1 VGNSK
6 GYNKKKPDIMITEKR
21 NNKIKQVVTD
31 RQLDLIMVLENVHD
45 PHNIGAVI
53 RSCDAV
59 GIHQIHIIYSEEGLH
74 CDNRYIGK
82 RSSRGALKWSEVVYH
97 TSLFK
102 CMDIVRPQVSQI
114 VATHLGE
121 SAKSVYETDF
131 TQSTAFLFGNEK
143 DGLSKDALAF
153 ADQNIIIPM
162 HGMVQSLNISVAC
175 AVTIFEAQRQRMGA
189 GLYQDTSNNLSEE
202 KILLYE
208 EYLAISKPTKE
219 VQY

>member
-1 VGNSK
+1 MEDSK
-6 GYNKKKPDIMITEKR
+6 GYNAKNYLDMITDER
-21 NNKIKQVVTD
+21 HNKIKQVVAH

-59 GIHQIHIIYSEEGLH
+59 GIHQIHIIYSEQGLY
-74 CDNRYIGK
+74 CDNRYVGK
-82 RSSRGALKWSEVVYH
+82 RSSRGALKWSEITYH
-97 TSLFK
+97 TSLDD
-102 CMDIVRPQVSQI
+102 CMGIVRPQVGQI

-131 TQSTAFLFGNEK
+131 VQPTAFLFGNEK
-143 DGLSKDALAF
+143 DGLSTEALAY

-175 AVTIFEAQRQRMGA
+175 AVTIFEAQRQRMVSGS
-189 GLYQDTSNNLSEE
+189 YQDYSENLSSKKTE
-202 KILLYE
+202 LYE
-208 EYLAISKPTKE
+208 NYLAISQPTKE
-219 VQY
+219 IQY

>member
-1 VGNSK
+1 
-6 GYNKKKPDIMITEKR
+6 MITNKR
-21 NNKIKQVVTD
+21 HDKIKQVVAQ

-59 GIHQIHIIYSEEGLH
+59 GIHQIHIIYSEEGLY
-74 CDNRYIGK
+74 CDNRYVGK
-82 RSSRGALKWSEVVYH
+82 RSSRGALKWSEVTYH
-97 TSLFK
+97 TSLIE
-102 CMDIVRPQVSQI
+102 CMNIVRPQVNQI

-121 SAKSVYETDF
+121 SAKSLFETDF
-131 TQSTAFLFGNEK
+131 TKSTAFLFGNEK
-143 DGLSKDALAF
+143 EGLSKEALAY

-175 AVTIFEAQRQRMGA
+175 AVTIFEAQRQRLLNGNYQNDITNISGKKMT
-189 GLYQDTSNNLSEE
+189 LYNEYMSISN
-202 KILLYE
+202 
-208 EYLAISKPTKE
+208 PTKE

>member
-1 VGNSK
+1 
-6 GYNKKKPDIMITEKR
+6 MITDKR
-21 NNKIKQVVTD
+21 HNKIKQVVAH
-31 RQLDLIMVLENVHD
+31 RQLDLIMVLENVND

-59 GIHQIHIIYSEEGLH
+59 GIHQIHIIYSEEGLY
-74 CDNRYIGK
+74 CDNRYVGK

-97 TSLFK
+97 TSLEK
-102 CMDIVRPQVSQI
+102 CMNIVRPQVSQI

-143 DGLSKDALAF
+143 DGLSKQALAY
-153 ADQNIIIPM
+153 ADHNIIIPM

-175 AVTIFEAQRQRMGA
+175 AVTIFEAQRQRMQA
-189 GLYQDTSNNLSEE
+189 GQYINASDNLTQEKMELYD
-202 KILLYE
+202 